1 MGIRRL
7 GLVPF
12 RRLTAACLRRQADG
26 VNQQGLQTMAMMGG
40 AGGMGSQGILP
51 VVIRDKQTLYQSYMS
66 FVKGGGLFV
75 PTNKRY
81 NLGDE
86 VFLLMTLP
94 EETERVATTGRVVW
108 ITPIAAQG
116 NRPAGT
122 GVQFAENA
130 DGDNART
137 KIETL
142 LAGLQGGDKPTHT
155 M

>member
-1 MGIRRL
+1 
-7 GLVPF
+7 
-12 RRLTAACLRRQADG
+12 LTAVG
-26 VNQQGLQTMAMMGG
+26 VGGKLAPGSRGASTMAMAGG

-51 VVIRDKQTLYQSYMS
+51 VVIKDKQTLYQSYMS

-86 VFLLMTLP
+86 GFLLMTLP

-116 NRPAGT
+116 NRPAGI
-122 GVQFAENA
+122 GVQFTESA

-142 LAGLQGGDKPTHT
+142 LAGLQGGEKPTHT

>member
-1 MGIRRL
+1 
-7 GLVPF
+7 
-12 RRLTAACLRRQADG
+12 
-26 VNQQGLQTMAMMGG
+26 MAVAGG
-40 AGGMGSQGILP
+40 AGRQGILP
-51 VVIRDKQTLYQSYMS
+51 VVIKDKNTLYQSYKS
-66 FVKGGGLFV
+66 FVRGGGLFV

-86 VFLLMTLP
+86 VFLLMSLP

-116 NRPAGT
+116 NRPAGI
-122 GVQFAENA
+122 GVQFTESA

-142 LAGLQGGDKPTHT
+142 LAGLQGGDKPTYT

>member
-1 MGIRRL
+1 MK
-7 GLVPF
+7 
-12 RRLTAACLRRQADG
+12 
-26 VNQQGLQTMAMMGG
+26 MAMMGG

-51 VVIRDKQTLYQSYMS
+51 VVIKDKQTLYQSYMS

-116 NRPAGT
+116 NRPAGI
-122 GVQFAENA
+122 GVQFAENP